1 MLSAVLTGT
10 PVFNMAFRY
19 NAGRALMMGVRKA
32 ARQPLWLQR
41 LRAAEMLDALAG
53 EDGHPLIRETRR
65 ECLEDYWD
73 LEGVEAVL
81 TGIRNGTIRI
91 REMDL
96 DLPSPLSY
104 PLRQQTEAA
113 MMYDYAPTTPGIQH
127 AAAQALERAQG
138 IAPDPERLAS
148 QSVRRTRLPA
158 NENELHSLLMIE
170 GDLIAGEVDVPVEWL
185 DRLAREGRAAYVEP
199 GLWIAAEHREEY
211 DAALAAGEEEA
222 RGHIV
227 RRALRYRGGM
237 TAEQVADRY
246 LWTADTATSVLAGLC
261 RAEAAVESDGVHY
274 HAELY
279 EKARRETIR
288 SRRAVRTLPPER
300 YAALLAGRLLLTAPP
315 AEKLEYALRS
325 LAGLA
330 FPAAL
335 WETVLLP
342 ARVGNYRPELLDQ
355 LLAQGNWFWRME
367 PGGLLGFHPYEDLDW
382 DAGPGGD
389 DPGPEGDGKP
399 VYDAL
404 LRRGASF
411 MHRLTGLPGEDA
423 PGFSLQDILMRL
435 AEEGRVCA
443 DSFVPIRQWL
453 ERDRLD
459 TAPAKQRARVRALAQ
474 TAGRWDLTRP
484 PRALTPEELLDRV
497 FDRAAVLSRET
508 VQGLP
513 WAGPGVTWSQA
524 LEILRVWEYTGRARR
539 GYFIE
544 GLSGIQFI
552 REKDYTGVM
561 AQLEESPDRIQ
572 WLSAADPAQPWG
584 KSLPHRPDRMFL
596 NVPGTVVA
604 LRAGLPAAVLER
616 QGRTLRVFDPDVL
629 PDALAVLVN
638 DFSARRVLPG
648 MSRLT
653 VREYPS
659 EAAGALAGAGFVREL
674 QDYVAYRRYR

>member
-1 MLSAVLTGT
+1 M
-10 PVFNMAFRY
+10 
-19 NAGRALMMGVRKA
+19 
-32 ARQPLWLQR
+32 
-41 LRAAEMLDALAG
+41 
-53 EDGHPLIRETRR
+53 
-65 ECLEDYWD
+65 
-73 LEGVEAVL
+73 
-81 TGIRNGTIRI
+81 
-91 REMDL
+91 
-96 DLPSPLSY
+96 
-104 PLRQQTEAA
+104 
-113 MMYDYAPTTPGIQH
+113 
-127 AAAQALERAQG
+127 
-138 IAPDPERLAS
+138 
-148 QSVRRTRLPA
+148 
-158 NENELHSLLMIE
+158 
-170 GDLIAGEVDVPVEWL
+170 
-185 DRLAREGRAAYVEP
+185 
-199 GLWIAAEHREEY
+199 
-211 DAALAAGEEEA
+211 
-222 RGHIV
+222 
-227 RRALRYRGGM
+227 
-237 TAEQVADRY
+237 
-246 LWTADTATSVLAGLC
+246 
-261 RAEAAVESDGVHY
+261 HY
-274 HAELY
+274 HVELY

-342 ARVGNYRPELLDQ
+342 ARVGNYSPELLDQ

-389 DPGPEGDGKP
+389 DPGPEGDGKA
-399 VYDAL
+399 VCDAL

-435 AEEGRVCA
+435 AEDGRVCA

-484 PRALTPEELLDRV
+484 PRALTPEELLDRA